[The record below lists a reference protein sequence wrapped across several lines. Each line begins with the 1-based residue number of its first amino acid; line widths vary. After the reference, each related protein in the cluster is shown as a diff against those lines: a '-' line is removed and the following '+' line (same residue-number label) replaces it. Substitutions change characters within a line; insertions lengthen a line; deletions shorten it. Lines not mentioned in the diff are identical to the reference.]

1 MQCLVSVVCV
11 LEVEENISWQK
22 TLCMKYFLPQLGCL
36 VNFEILAAS
45 VQAAIEKKFKTVTFD
60 SITQ

>member
-1 MQCLVSVVCV
+1 
-11 LEVEENISWQK
+11 
-22 TLCMKYFLPQLGCL
+22 MKYFLPQLGCL

-45 VQAAIEKKFKTVTFD
+45 VQAAMEKKFKTATFD